1 MSYKQNQQYT
11 SPQPHTSRSQTSQPV
26 PHSTIPATMQNGT
39 TTATRAPP
47 FRAEHIGSLLRLP
60 DLFALRK
67 AQMDGAAATV
77 PLEKQTAIEDAAVE
91 QIIGIQRAI
100 GLRAVNDGEYRR
112 DLFLGPFYAG
122 LDGFEN
128 VSDLPVEN
136 FRQYL
141 PDTADFLRR
150 GEELTDRL
158 VCVGRIRHVGS
169 AYVREFEANKR
180 FVPRERHGEIK
191 ISLTSPYWYH
201 YRYRAGMA
209 YPKEVY
215 KDDDEYFADLVVA
228 YRKELEALYQSG
240 CRNVQIDDPYLTC
253 KLHHLPKFP
262 LRV

>member
-1 MSYKQNQQYT
+1 
-11 SPQPHTSRSQTSQPV
+11 
-26 PHSTIPATMQNGT
+26 MQNGT
-39 TTATRAPP
+39 TAATRAPP

-67 AQMDGAAATV
+67 AQMDGAAIV
-77 PLEKQTAIEDAAVE
+77 PLEKEKAIEDAAVE
-91 QIIGIQRAI
+91 QTIGLQRAI
-100 GLRAVNDGEYRR
+100 GLRAVNDGECRR

-122 LDGFEN
+122 LAGFEN
-128 VSDLPVEN
+128 VSDLPVDA

-141 PDTADFLRR
+141 PDTADFLRG

-215 KDDDEYFADLVVA
+215 KDDDEYFADLVAA
-228 YRKELEALYQSG
+228 YRKELEALYESG

-253 KLHHLPKFP
+253 KLHHVPKFYR
-262 LRV
+262 RVWLTGP